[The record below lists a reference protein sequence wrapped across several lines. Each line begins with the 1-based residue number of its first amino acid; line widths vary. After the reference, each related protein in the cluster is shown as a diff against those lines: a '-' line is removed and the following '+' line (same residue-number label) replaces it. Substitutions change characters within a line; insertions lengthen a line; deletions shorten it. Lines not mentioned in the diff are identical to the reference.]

1 MSKWRDEFSASYG
14 TTTNVKRITKEIQKE
29 CSDKEMN
36 KIFSD
41 TIKGKYGRKK

>member
-29 CSDKEMN
+29 CSDKEMD

-41 TIKGKYGRKK
+41 TIKGKYKRR